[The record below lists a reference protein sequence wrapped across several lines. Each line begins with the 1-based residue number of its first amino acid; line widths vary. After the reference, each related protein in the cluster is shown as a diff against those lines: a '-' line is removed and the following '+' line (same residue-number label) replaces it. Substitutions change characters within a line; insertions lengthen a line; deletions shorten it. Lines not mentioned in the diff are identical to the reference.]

1 MFYGYFSLCHYG
13 ELLRGYQIKKPFLLL
28 NKWTHLREEK
38 KLKTKKEKKKCGREA
53 MYLHLTYFVGVYD
66 SYILAYLSTVD
77 YVV

>member
-1 MFYGYFSLCHYG
+1 M
-13 ELLRGYQIKKPFLLL
+13 
-28 NKWTHLREEK
+28 
-38 KLKTKKEKKKCGREA
+38 KTKKEKKKCGREA